1 MKIQEII
8 KAFDVSEKTVHN
20 WKNSNTGR
28 KFLYEVLKRLPD
40 DFIKDVKQQIEEEKL
55 KESLKDIKDK

>member
-8 KAFDVSEKTVHN
+8 KAFSVSEKTVHN

-28 KFLYEVLKRLPD
+28 KLLYKVLKRLPN
-40 DFIKDVKQQIEEEKL
+40 DFVEETKKLEDEEKL
-55 KESLKDIKDK
+55 KDSLKKY